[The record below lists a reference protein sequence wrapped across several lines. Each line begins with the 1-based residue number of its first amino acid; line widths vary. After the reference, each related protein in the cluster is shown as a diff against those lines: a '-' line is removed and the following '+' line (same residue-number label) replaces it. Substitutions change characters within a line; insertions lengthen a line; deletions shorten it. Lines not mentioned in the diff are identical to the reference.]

1 MKNSLLKRAIAAAAT
16 VPLALSQCL
25 TYSFAVTEDDTAA
38 PTAIADDAASVS
50 SITLEKL
57 LYIAPT
63 ETKSKWN
70 NLVTSAI
77 KTAIDS
83 GNVAGSIEVDSI
95 FNTVASKAGTYSEL
109 VAAVLGQ
116 VTGVDYEIAS
126 NGDITITAEIDNVS
140 EALSKDF
147 NKSLG
152 NAVKKLADE
161 CNVPELNDIDFTTV
175 NVSGTIK
182 VVIAASAL
190 DAGTELPVTFE
201 FAPSEGG
208 SLGTVAAIE
217 WAKSKVEEYREVA
230 YDKIDSLAAQGI
242 SINAADAKAEIDKS
256 FDSYINQLNRA
267 ENGVKK
273 AVVKN
278 AVSKEYGSVEN
289 VIAAA
294 NRKLAKK
301 NIKRT
306 IPATGAA
313 IASSEVVKSV
323 YDVAIAEINKAAA
336 PSAVNIELAEIGAF
350 IDSLTSVNAG
360 VASGVYTLSGQ
371 FDDAEADAVA
381 AYYNSNDELGAY
393 VSSYKII
400 TGTVDLS
407 GANDSAASVDV
418 EIERV
423 VVTEP
428 KTTTTTTTTTS
439 DTTTTTTTTTSDTTT
454 TTTTTSVMAVEVGRY
469 AEVESDYGFYIDFDK
484 EFNKEQITSAQLHV
498 VYNDVAVDED
508 GLEILDEDGN
518 AIVLKEYEDVTDILD
533 DVDFGDN
540 TPGNTYSIDNK
551 TFHYDVPVSYEG
563 EELKDADGDVVTV
576 EVYIGL
582 KGDTDLNNVVD
593 GIDATLTLQYYTLR
607 ISGQGGGAI
616 DPYTLTLSS
625 SALVDSPTSVYEEF
639 AAFLSDV
646 DCNLSDNWKMTKA
659 DRNVDAVDATYILQY
674 YTEVISNSQP
684 GEDLWNAIMSN

>member
-25 TYSFAVTEDDTAA
+25 TYSFAVTEDETAA

-182 VVIAASAL
+182 VVIAASVL
-190 DAGTELPVTFE
+190 DAGTEIPVTFE

-439 DTTTTTTTTTSDTTT
+439 DTSQTNNSGSTSTKPNTGNNDTPFSSNMITLT
-454 TTTTTSVMAVEVGRY
+454 MPDGTKFDRISKDDFIKLSYDEKMA
-469 AEVESDYGFYIDFDK
+469 YISSF
-484 EFNKEQITSAQLHV
+484 
-498 VYNDVAVDED
+498 
-508 GLEILDEDGN
+508 
-518 AIVLKEYEDVTDILD
+518 
-533 DVDFGDN
+533 
-540 TPGNTYSIDNK
+540 TPDQQQVIIDNLSPEERRSILKQLPVDQKVDVVNGLSDAMK
-551 TFHYDVPVSYEG
+551 TMGLNISIEEVSDDSLELSMRNESGELVSVSNAVTLVEETGYDRRKIFAVAGALFSVSAIGLYILIHQTFNRKEIG
-563 EELKDADGDVVTV
+563 EEN
-576 EVYIGL
+576 E
-582 KGDTDLNNVVD
+582 
-593 GIDATLTLQYYTLR
+593 
-607 ISGQGGGAI
+607 
-616 DPYTLTLSS
+616 
-625 SALVDSPTSVYEEF
+625 
-639 AAFLSDV
+639 
-646 DCNLSDNWKMTKA
+646 
-659 DRNVDAVDATYILQY
+659 
-674 YTEVISNSQP
+674 
-684 GEDLWNAIMSN
+684 

>member
-25 TYSFAVTEDDTAA
+25 TYSFAVTADDTAA

-126 NGDITITAEIDNVS
+126 NGDITITVEIDNVS

-175 NVSGTIK
+175 NASGTIK

-208 SLGTVAAIE
+208 TLGTVAAIE
-217 WAKSKVEEYREVA
+217 WAKSKIEEYRKVA

-242 SINAADAKAEIDKS
+242 SFDVTAAKAEIDKP
-256 FDSYINQLNRA
+256 FDNYIYQINRA

-336 PSAVNIELAEIGAF
+336 PSAVDIELSEIGAF

-360 VASGVYTLSGQ
+360 AASGVYTLSGQ

-407 GANDSAASVDV
+407 GANDSAASIDV

-428 KTTTTTTTTTS
+428 KTTTTTTSET
-439 DTTTTTTTTTSDTTT
+439 TTTTTTTTTSDTTT

-540 TPGNTYSIDNK
+540 TPGNTYTEEND
-551 TFHYDVPVSYEG
+551 TFRYDVPVSYEG
-563 EELKDADGDVVTV
+563 EELKDADGNAVTV

-582 KGDTDLNNVVD
+582 KGDTNLNNVVD
-593 GIDATLTLQYYTLR
+593 GIDATLTLRYYTAL
-607 ISGQGGGAI
+607 ISGVGGAAV
-616 DPYTLTLSS
+616 DPYTLTLST

-646 DCNLSDNWKMTKA
+646 NSNLSDNWKMTKA
-659 DRNVDAVDATYILQY
+659 DRNLDGTDATQILRY
-674 YTEVISNSQP
+674 YTLVISNEEP
-684 GEDLWNAIMSN
+684 GEVLWNTILNK

>member
-25 TYSFAVTEDDTAA
+25 TYSFAVTADDTAA

-83 GNVAGSIEVDSI
+83 GNVAGSIEVESI

-175 NVSGTIK
+175 NASGTIK

-208 SLGTVAAIE
+208 ALDTVATIE
-217 WAKSKVEEYREVA
+217 WAKSKVEEYRGVA
-230 YDKIDSLAAQGI
+230 YDKIDSLTAQGI
-242 SINAADAKAEIDKS
+242 SINVADAKAEIDKS

-313 IASSEVVKSV
+313 IASSEVVKSF

-336 PSAVNIELAEIGAF
+336 PSAVDIELSEIGAF

-360 VASGVYTLSGQ
+360 AASGVYTLSGK
-371 FDDAEADAVA
+371 FDDAEAEAVA

-400 TGTVDLS
+400 TGSVDLS

-428 KTTTTTTTTTS
+428 KTTTTTTSET
-439 DTTTTTTTTTSDTTT
+439 TTTTTTTTTSETTT

-533 DVDFGDN
+533 SVDFGDN
-540 TPGNTYSIDNK
+540 TPGNTYNEENES
-551 TFHYDVPVSYEG
+551 FRYDVPVSYEG
-563 EELKDADGDVVTV
+563 EELKDVDGNVITV
-576 EVYIGL
+576 EAYIGL
-582 KGDTDLNNVVD
+582 KGDTDLNNAVD
-593 GIDATLTLQYYTLR
+593 ATDATLTLKYYTAM
-607 ISGQGGGAI
+607 ISGVGGEEV
-616 DPYTLTLSS
+616 DPYTLTLSNS
-625 SALVDSPTSVYEEF
+625 ELVDSPTSVYEEF

-646 DCNLSDNWKMTKA
+646 DSELSDNWKMTKA
-659 DRNVDAVDATYILQY
+659 DRNIDGVDATLILKY
-674 YTEVISNSQP
+674 YTRVISNHEP
-684 GEDLWNAIMSN
+684 GEELWRTIMSE

>member
-25 TYSFAVTEDDTAA
+25 TYSFAVTEDETAA

-182 VVIAASAL
+182 VVIAASVL
-190 DAGTELPVTFE
+190 DAGTEIPVTFE

-428 KTTTTTTTTTS
+428 KTTTTTTT
-439 DTTTTTTTTTSDTTT
+439 
-454 TTTTTSVMAVEVGRY
+454 SVMAVEVGRY

-540 TPGNTYSIDNK
+540 TPGNTYTEEND
-551 TFHYDVPVSYEG
+551 TFRYDVPVSYEG
-563 EELKDADGDVVTV
+563 EELKDADGNAVTV

-582 KGDTDLNNVVD
+582 KGDTNLNNVVD
-593 GIDATLTLQYYTLR
+593 GTDATLTLRYYTLL
-607 ISGQGGGAI
+607 ISGVGGAAV
-616 DPYTLTLSS
+616 DPYTLTLST

-646 DCNLSDNWKMTKA
+646 NSELSDNWKLTKA
-659 DRNVDAVDATYILQY
+659 DRNVDGVDATQILRY
-674 YTEVISNSQP
+674 YTLVISNNEP
-684 GEDLWNAIMSN
+684 GEALWNTILNK

>member
-25 TYSFAVTEDDTAA
+25 TYSFAVTADDTAA

-152 NAVKKLADE
+152 NAVKKLANE

-175 NVSGTIK
+175 NASGTIK

-208 SLGTVAAIE
+208 SLGTVATIE

-242 SINAADAKAEIDKS
+242 SINAADAKVEIDKS

-336 PSAVNIELAEIGAF
+336 PSAVDIELSEIGAF

-360 VASGVYTLSGQ
+360 AASGVYTLSGQ

-407 GANDSAASVDV
+407 GANDSAASIDV

-428 KTTTTTTTTTS
+428 KTTTTTTSET
-439 DTTTTTTTTTSDTTT
+439 TTTTTTTTTSDTTT

-540 TPGNTYSIDNK
+540 TPGNTYTEEND
-551 TFHYDVPVSYEG
+551 TFRYDVPVSYEG
-563 EELKDADGDVVTV
+563 EELKDADGNAVTV

-582 KGDTDLNNVVD
+582 KGDTNLNNVVD
-593 GIDATLTLQYYTLR
+593 GIDATLTLRYYTAL
-607 ISGQGGGAI
+607 ISGVGGAAV
-616 DPYTLTLSS
+616 DPYTLTLST

-646 DCNLSDNWKMTKA
+646 NSNLSDNWKMTKA
-659 DRNVDAVDATYILQY
+659 DRNLDGTDATQILRY
-674 YTEVISNSQP
+674 YTLVISNEEP
-684 GEDLWNAIMSN
+684 GEVLWNTILNK

>member
-25 TYSFAVTEDDTAA
+25 TYSFAVTADDTAA

-83 GNVAGSIEVDSI
+83 GNVAGSIEVESI

-175 NVSGTIK
+175 NASGTIK

-208 SLGTVAAIE
+208 TLGTVAAIE
-217 WAKSKVEEYREVA
+217 WAKSKIEEYRKVA

-242 SINAADAKAEIDKS
+242 SFDVTAAKAEIDKP
-256 FDSYINQLNRA
+256 FDNYIYQINRA

-273 AVVKN
+273 AAVKN
-278 AVSKEYGSVEN
+278 AVSKEYGSIEN

-294 NRKLAKK
+294 NSKLAKK
-301 NIKRT
+301 NINRT

-323 YDVAIAEINKAAA
+323 YNVAIAEINKAAA
-336 PSAVNIELAEIGAF
+336 PSAVDIELSEIGAF

-360 VASGVYTLSGQ
+360 AASGVYTLSGK
-371 FDDAEADAVA
+371 FDDAEAEAVA

-400 TGTVDLS
+400 TGSVDLS

-428 KTTTTTTTTTS
+428 KTTTTTTSET
-439 DTTTTTTTTTSDTTT
+439 TTTTTTTTTSDTTT

-533 DVDFGDN
+533 SVDFGDN
-540 TPGNTYSIDNK
+540 TPGNTYNEENES
-551 TFHYDVPVSYEG
+551 FRYDVPVSYEG
-563 EELKDADGDVVTV
+563 EELKDVDGNVITV
-576 EVYIGL
+576 EAYIGL
-582 KGDTDLNNVVD
+582 KGDTDLNNAVD
-593 GIDATLTLQYYTLR
+593 ATDATLTLKYYTAR
-607 ISGQGGGAI
+607 ISGVGGEEV
-616 DPYTLTLSS
+616 DPYTLTLSNS
-625 SALVDSPTSVYEEF
+625 ELVDSPTSVYEEF

-646 DCNLSDNWKMTKA
+646 DSELSDNWKMTKA
-659 DRNVDAVDATYILQY
+659 DRNIEGVDATLILKY
-674 YTEVISNSQP
+674 YTRVISNHEP
-684 GEDLWNAIMSN
+684 GEELWRTIMSE

>member
-25 TYSFAVTEDDTAA
+25 TYSFAVTADDTAA

-152 NAVKKLADE
+152 NAVKKLANE

-175 NVSGTIK
+175 NASGTIK

-208 SLGTVAAIE
+208 TLGTVAAIE
-217 WAKSKVEEYREVA
+217 WAKSKVEEYRGVA
-230 YDKIDSLAAQGI
+230 YDKIDSLTAQGI
-242 SINAADAKAEIDKS
+242 SINVADAKAEIDKS

-313 IASSEVVKSV
+313 IASSEVVKSF

-336 PSAVNIELAEIGAF
+336 PSAVDIELSEIGAF

-360 VASGVYTLSGQ
+360 AASGVYTLSGK
-371 FDDAEADAVA
+371 FDDAEAEAVA

-400 TGTVDLS
+400 TGSVDLS

-428 KTTTTTTTTTS
+428 KTTTTTTSET
-439 DTTTTTTTTTSDTTT
+439 TTTTTTTTTSDTTT

-533 DVDFGDN
+533 SVDFGDN
-540 TPGNTYSIDNK
+540 TPGNTYNEENES
-551 TFHYDVPVSYEG
+551 FRYDVPVSYEG
-563 EELKDADGDVVTV
+563 EELKDVDGNVITV
-576 EVYIGL
+576 EAYIGL
-582 KGDTDLNNVVD
+582 KGDTDLNNAVD
-593 GIDATLTLQYYTLR
+593 ATDATLTLKYYTAM
-607 ISGQGGGAI
+607 ISGVGGEEV
-616 DPYTLTLSS
+616 DPYTLTLSNS
-625 SALVDSPTSVYEEF
+625 ELVDSPTSVYEEF

-646 DCNLSDNWKMTKA
+646 DSELSDNWKMTKA
-659 DRNVDAVDATYILQY
+659 DRNIDGVDATLILKY
-674 YTEVISNSQP
+674 YTRVISNHEP
-684 GEDLWNAIMSN
+684 GEELWRTIMSE

>member
-25 TYSFAVTEDDTAA
+25 TYSFAVTADDTAA

-152 NAVKKLADE
+152 NAVKKLANE

-175 NVSGTIK
+175 NASGTIK

-208 SLGTVAAIE
+208 TLGTVAAIE
-217 WAKSKVEEYREVA
+217 WAKSKVEEYRGVA
-230 YDKIDSLAAQGI
+230 YDKIDSLTAQGI
-242 SINAADAKAEIDKS
+242 SINVADAKAEIDKS

-336 PSAVNIELAEIGAF
+336 PSAVDIELSEIGAF

-360 VASGVYTLSGQ
+360 AASGVYTLSGQ
-371 FDDAEADAVA
+371 FDDAEADTVA

-407 GANDSAASVDV
+407 GANDSAASIDV

-428 KTTTTTTTTTS
+428 KTTTTTTSET
-439 DTTTTTTTTTSDTTT
+439 TTTTTTTTTSDTTT

-533 DVDFGDN
+533 DIDFGDN
-540 TPGNTYSIDNK
+540 TPGNTYTEEND
-551 TFHYDVPVSYEG
+551 TFRYDVPVSYEG
-563 EELKDADGDVVTV
+563 EELKDADGNAVTV

-582 KGDTDLNNVVD
+582 KGDTNLNNVVD
-593 GIDATLTLQYYTLR
+593 GIDATLTLRYYTAL
-607 ISGQGGGAI
+607 ISGVGGAAV
-616 DPYTLTLSS
+616 DPYTLTLST

-646 DCNLSDNWKMTKA
+646 NSNLSDNWKMTKA
-659 DRNVDAVDATYILQY
+659 DRNLDGTDATQILRY
-674 YTEVISNSQP
+674 YTLVISNEEP
-684 GEDLWNAIMSN
+684 GEVLWNTILNK

>member
-267 ENGVKK
+267 GNGVKK

-428 KTTTTTTTTTS
+428 KTTTTTS

-540 TPGNTYSIDNK
+540 TPGNTYTEENDI
-551 TFHYDVPVSYEG
+551 FRYDVPVSYEG
-563 EELKDADGDVVTV
+563 EELKDADGNAVTV

-582 KGDTDLNNVVD
+582 KGDTNLNNVVD
-593 GIDATLTLQYYTLR
+593 GTDATLTLRYYTLL
-607 ISGQGGGAI
+607 ISGVGGAAV
-616 DPYTLTLSS
+616 DPYTLTLST

-646 DCNLSDNWKMTKA
+646 NSELSDNWKLTKA
-659 DRNVDAVDATYILQY
+659 DRNVDGVDATQILRY
-674 YTEVISNSQP
+674 YTLVISNNEP
-684 GEDLWNAIMSN
+684 GEALWNTILNK

>member
-25 TYSFAVTEDDTAA
+25 TYSFAVTADDTAA

-83 GNVAGSIEVDSI
+83 GNVAGSIEVESI

-175 NVSGTIK
+175 NASGTIK

-208 SLGTVAAIE
+208 TLGTVAAIE
-217 WAKSKVEEYREVA
+217 WAKSKVEEYRGVA
-230 YDKIDSLAAQGI
+230 YDKIDSLTAQGI
-242 SINAADAKAEIDKS
+242 SINVADAKAEIDKS

-313 IASSEVVKSV
+313 IASSEVVKSF

-336 PSAVNIELAEIGAF
+336 PSAVDIELSEIGAF

-360 VASGVYTLSGQ
+360 AASGVYTLSGK
-371 FDDAEADAVA
+371 FDDAEAEAVA

-400 TGTVDLS
+400 TGSVDLS

-428 KTTTTTTTTTS
+428 KTTTTTTSET
-439 DTTTTTTTTTSDTTT
+439 TTTTTTTTTSDTTT

-518 AIVLKEYEDVTDILD
+518 AIVLKEYEDVSDILD
-533 DVDFGDN
+533 SVDFGDN
-540 TPGNTYSIDNK
+540 TPGNTYNEENES
-551 TFHYDVPVSYEG
+551 FRYDVPVSYEG
-563 EELKDADGDVVTV
+563 EELKDVDGNVITV
-576 EVYIGL
+576 EAYIGL
-582 KGDTDLNNVVD
+582 KGDTDLNNAVD
-593 GIDATLTLQYYTLR
+593 ATDATLTLKYYTAM
-607 ISGQGGGAI
+607 ISGVGGEEV
-616 DPYTLTLSS
+616 DPYTLTLSNS
-625 SALVDSPTSVYEEF
+625 ELVDSPTSVYEEF

-646 DCNLSDNWKMTKA
+646 DSELSDNWKMTKA
-659 DRNVDAVDATYILQY
+659 DRNIDGVDATLILKY
-674 YTEVISNSQP
+674 YTRVISNHEP
-684 GEDLWNAIMSN
+684 GEELWRTIMSE

>member
-1 MKNSLLKRAIAAAAT
+1 MKNSLLKRAIATAAT

-25 TYSFAVTEDDTAA
+25 TYSFAVTADDAVA
-38 PTAIADDAASVS
+38 PTAIADDVASVS

-109 VAAVLGQ
+109 VAAVFGQ

-175 NVSGTIK
+175 DASGTIK

-230 YDKIDSLAAQGI
+230 YDKIDSLTAQGI
-242 SINAADAKAEIDKS
+242 SINVADAKAEIDKS
-256 FDSYINQLNRA
+256 FDIYINQLNRA

-294 NRKLAKK
+294 NSKLAKK
-301 NIKRT
+301 NINRT

-336 PSAVNIELAEIGAF
+336 PSAVDIELSEIGAF

-360 VASGVYTLSGQ
+360 AASGVYTLSGQ
-371 FDDAEADAVA
+371 FDDAEAEAVA

-400 TGTVDLS
+400 TGSVDLS

-428 KTTTTTTTTTS
+428 KTTTTTTSET
-439 DTTTTTTTTTSDTTT
+439 TTTTTTTTTSDTTT

-484 EFNKEQITSAQLHV
+484 EFNKGQITSAQLHV
-498 VYNDVAVDED
+498 LYNDVAVDED

-533 DVDFGDN
+533 DVDFGNN
-540 TPGNTYSIDNK
+540 TPGNTYNEENES
-551 TFHYDVPVSYEG
+551 FRYDVPVSYEG
-563 EELKDADGDVVTV
+563 EELKDVDGNVITV
-576 EVYIGL
+576 EAYIGL
-582 KGDTDLNNVVD
+582 KGDTDLNNAVD
-593 GIDATLTLQYYTLR
+593 ATDATLTLKYYTAM
-607 ISGQGGGAI
+607 ISGVGGEEV
-616 DPYTLTLSS
+616 DPYTLTLSNS
-625 SALVDSPTSVYEEF
+625 ELVDSPTSVYEEF

-646 DCNLSDNWKMTKA
+646 DSELSDNWKMTKA
-659 DRNVDAVDATYILQY
+659 DRNIDGVDATLILKY
-674 YTEVISNSQP
+674 YTRVISNHEP
-684 GEDLWNAIMSN
+684 GEELWRTIMSE

>member
-25 TYSFAVTEDDTAA
+25 TYSFAVTADDTAA

-83 GNVAGSIEVDSI
+83 GNVAGSIDVDSI
-95 FNTVASKAGTYSEL
+95 FNTVASKAGAYSEL

-116 VTGVDYEIAS
+116 VTGVEYEIAS
-126 NGDITITAEIDNVS
+126 NGDITITAEVDNVS

-147 NKSLG
+147 NNSLG
-152 NAVKKLADE
+152 NAVKKLADG
-161 CNVPELNDIDFTTV
+161 CNVPELNEIDFTTV
-175 NVSGTIK
+175 EASGTIK

-217 WAKSKVEEYREVA
+217 WAKSKIEEYRKVA
-230 YDKIDSLAAQGI
+230 YDKIDSLATQGI
-242 SINAADAKAEIDKS
+242 SINAADAKTEIDKS
-256 FDSYINQLNRA
+256 FDNYIYQLSRA

-301 NIKRT
+301 NINRT

-336 PSAVNIELAEIGAF
+336 PSAVNIELSEIGAF

-360 VASGVYTLSGQ
+360 AASGVYTLSGQ

-428 KTTTTTTTTTS
+428 KTTTTTTTS

-518 AIVLKEYEDVTDILD
+518 VIVLKEYEDVTDILD
-533 DVDFGDN
+533 DVDFGDK
-540 TPGNTYSIDNK
+540 TPGNTYTKDND
-551 TFHYDVPVSYEG
+551 TFCYDVSVMYDG
-563 EELKDADGDVVTV
+563 EELKDSDGNAVSIKA
-576 EVYIGL
+576 YIGL
-582 KGDTDLNNVVD
+582 KGDTNLDNVVD
-593 GIDATLTLQYYTLR
+593 ASDSTLTLGYYTTIMSDTDR
-607 ISGQGGGAI
+607 
-616 DPYTLTLSS
+616 YTICLSS
-625 SALVDSPTSVYEEF
+625 SDLVTSPDCVYEEF
-639 AAFLSDV
+639 AAFLTDINS
-646 DCNLSDNWKMTKA
+646 NLENNWKMTKA
-659 DRNVDAVDATYILQY
+659 ERVVDASDATSILRY
-674 YTEVISNSQP
+674 YTFVIS
-684 GEDLWNAIMSN
+684 GEEKGEVLWNSIFAD